1 MLIKYLQEN
10 SKGEKMKM
18 ARPKELTNGKKI
30 REYST
35 SFSQIPMVRYEEI
48 TEYYTK
54 EPAKI
59 TVINENIKTKCEP
72 IFQVVKQVPN
82 SDLISLSIYSNERE
96 EFDESTFFIIRK
108 VYWNKNVDIAE
119 IRAGVKKREE
129 LLNAWPSIENDNI
142 IIPK

>member
-1 MLIKYLQEN
+1 
-10 SKGEKMKM
+10 M